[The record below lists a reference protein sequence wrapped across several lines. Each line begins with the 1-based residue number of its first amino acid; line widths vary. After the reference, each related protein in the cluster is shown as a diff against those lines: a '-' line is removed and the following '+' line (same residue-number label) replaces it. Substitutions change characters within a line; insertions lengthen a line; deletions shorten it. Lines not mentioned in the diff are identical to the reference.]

1 MTVAITIVTAATR
14 YYVTAATNR
23 RLSFK
28 NKTKKQGSFRVRRPA
43 QLTSVY
49 IQNLDTDTQMV
60 SVCMEHAARWTG
72 ADKIKP
78 DKIRR
83 LTSAPEISRDFHRD
97 IGCLQQL

>member
-1 MTVAITIVTAATR
+1 
-14 YYVTAATNR
+14 
-23 RLSFK
+23 
-28 NKTKKQGSFRVRRPA
+28 
-43 QLTSVY
+43 
-49 IQNLDTDTQMV
+49 MV

-97 IGCLQQL
+97 IGCLQQLWTVKLGNGKLDKITGKMAAAVLITRGPRWPHKRALRQSAEV